1 MVMNTLIEIETAIQ
15 QLPESNVRE
24 LALWLEEYLEEQ
36 WDLQIEQ
43 DYKYGK
49 LDRLI
54 SRAEA
59 DIKANRLKPLDEI
72 INNS

>member
-43 DYKYGK
+43 DYKSGK

-54 SRAEA
+54 SLAEA
-59 DIKANRLKPLDEI
+59 DIKANRLKPLSNYI
-72 INNS
+72 L

>member
-1 MVMNTLIEIETAIQ
+1 MNTLIEIETAIQ

-36 WDLQIEQ
+36 WDRQIEQ
-43 DYKYGK
+43 DYKSGK